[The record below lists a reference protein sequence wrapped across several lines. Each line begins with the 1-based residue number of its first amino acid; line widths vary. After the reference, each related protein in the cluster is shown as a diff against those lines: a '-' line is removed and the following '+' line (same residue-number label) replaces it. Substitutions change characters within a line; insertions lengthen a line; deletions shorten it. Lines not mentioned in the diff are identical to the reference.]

1 MRNVID
7 WAKTM
12 DAAVCVCDLKGIVTY
27 MNDKGKVDY
36 GSDLT
41 GKEIFTCHPEPAK
54 TKFKALLDSGKEN
67 IYSIEKNGIKKMVYQ
82 IPLTENGVCSGCAEI
97 VKQLPKEVPHFVR
110 KNT

>member
-41 GKEIFTCHPEPAK
+41 GKEILACHPEPAK
-54 TKFKALLDSGKEN
+54 SKFKALLESGKED
-67 IYSIEKNGIKKMVYQ
+67 IYSIEKNGIKKVVCHLPIM
-82 IPLTENGVCSGCAEI
+82 ENGVCSGYAEI
-97 VKQLPKEVPHFVR
+97 VKQLPGTVPHFVR
-110 KNT
+110 K

>member
-41 GKEIFTCHPEPAK
+41 GKEILACHPA
-54 TKFKALLDSGKEN
+54 
-67 IYSIEKNGIKKMVYQ
+67 
-82 IPLTENGVCSGCAEI
+82 
-97 VKQLPKEVPHFVR
+97 
-110 KNT
+110 